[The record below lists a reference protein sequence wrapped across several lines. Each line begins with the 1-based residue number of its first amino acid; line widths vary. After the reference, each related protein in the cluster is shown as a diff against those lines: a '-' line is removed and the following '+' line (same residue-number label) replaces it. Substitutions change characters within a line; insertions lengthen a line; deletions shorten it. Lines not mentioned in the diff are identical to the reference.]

1 MVSGTTKTLLM
12 NFSAFGE
19 HLRSGGASALAAAR
33 LDDYFAAKGT
43 SRPART
49 LAGALARPRSNDD
62 GLAE

>member
-49 LAGALARPRSNDD
+49 LAGALARPRSNED